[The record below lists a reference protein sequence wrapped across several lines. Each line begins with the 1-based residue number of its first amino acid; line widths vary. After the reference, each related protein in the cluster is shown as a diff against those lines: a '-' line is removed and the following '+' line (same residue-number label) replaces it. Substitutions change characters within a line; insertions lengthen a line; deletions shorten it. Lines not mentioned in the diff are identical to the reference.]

1 MRGTRISRLGQIG
14 IYVGKCFRMFRN
26 EKGWKVLISAAI
38 ITLIITS
45 VTGSDTF
52 VVAQATRN
60 GAFALVCACI
70 WIGIFNSIQ
79 SICRERAIIKREH
92 RTGLHIS
99 SYIIAHMIYEL
110 VICLM
115 ETTIV
120 TLIMYF
126 ANRDH
131 FPAEGLFFPPLF
143 ELMITFFLIIYSS
156 DVLGLLVSGIVK
168 NENTAMTIMPFILIV
183 QLVMSGMIFALEGAS
198 KVIANFTISKWGV
211 NAICTTANVN
221 SLLEALPTY
230 KDDYDFSQEH
240 LLQMWLML
248 ILFIIVYG
256 ILSIVVLEFVDKD
269 KR

>member
-1 MRGTRISRLGQIG
+1 MRETRISRLGQIE
-14 IYVGKCFRMFRN
+14 IYVGKCFRMFLN

-38 ITLIITS
+38 ITLIISS

-110 VICLM
+110 CICLM
-115 ETTIV
+115 ETVIV
-120 TLIMYF
+120 TVIIYF
-126 ANRDH
+126 TNKDH
-131 FPAEGLFFPPLF
+131 FPTEGLFFVPF
-143 ELMITFFLIIYSS
+143 IELMITFFLIIYSS

-221 SLLEALPTY
+221 SLAQALPTY
-230 KDDYDFSQEH
+230 KDDYDFSQPH
-240 LLQMWLML
+240 LLKMWLIL
-248 ILFIIVYG
+248 ILFIFVYG

>member
-1 MRGTRISRLGQIG
+1 MRGTRISRFGQIQ

-38 ITLIITS
+38 ITLIISS
-45 VTGSDTF
+45 VTGENTF
-52 VVAQATRN
+52 VAAQDTRN

-70 WIGIFNSIQ
+70 WVGIFNSIQ

-99 SYIIAHMIYEL
+99 SYMIAHMIYEL

-115 ETTIV
+115 ETVVV

-131 FPAEGLFFPPLF
+131 FPETGVFFPPLL

-168 NENTAMTIMPFILIV
+168 NENTAMTVMPFILIV

-198 KVIANFTISKWGV
+198 KMIANFTISKWGV
-211 NAICTTANVN
+211 NAICVTADVN
-221 SLLEALPTY
+221 SLVGALP
-230 KDDYDFSQEH
+230 DYEADYEFSEPH
-240 LLQMWLML
+240 LMKLWL
-248 ILFIIVYG
+248 ILLAFAALYG
-256 ILSIVVLEFVDKD
+256 ILSIIVLEFVDRD